1 MSGVKKLLILSLS
14 VIINAFLISC
24 DSNKSKERNQ
34 EKWTEFVGETQGTT
48 YHIIVSDTFLN
59 FSQISIDSLLREFD
73 LSLSTYIPESVISR
87 LNASQDSIS
96 ISDPSGFFM
105 TCYEESRQVY
115 RKTGG
120 LFDPSVYPLVEG
132 WGFMKNMETPLN
144 QVAVDSILDFVS
156 FEHGKLH
163 QITFNKNQISLKKVH
178 PGFKIDFNAIAQGLS
193 VDILDQFIA
202 SKGHKNYYVEI
213 GGELIVRGKNR
224 EGKKWSIGIDTP
236 IENATEREIKE
247 IIEISG
253 KAMATSG
260 NYRKF
265 YVRDG
270 KKFAHTL
277 NPKTGFPV
285 QHNLLSATVITDKC
299 STADAYAT
307 AFMVMGKD
315 ASLKFVENHPELNL
329 EIYLISSDKS
339 GKMKTD
345 YTKSFE
351 KMIRK

>member
-1 MSGVKKLLILSLS
+1 MSGAKKLLILSLS
-14 VIINAFLISC
+14 VIINSLFISC
-24 DSNKSKERNQ
+24 DSNHVKEEKNQ
-34 EKWTEFVGETQGTT
+34 KWNEFVGETQGTT
-48 YHIIVSDTFLN
+48 YHIIVADTFLN
-59 FSQISIDSLLREFD
+59 FNQQTIDSLLHEFD

-87 LNASQDSIS
+87 LNNGKDSSTIA
-96 ISDPSGFFM
+96 DPSGFFN
-105 TCYEESRQVY
+105 TCYNESYEVF
-115 RKTGG
+115 RKTNG

-144 QVAVDSILDFVS
+144 QKSVDSILKFIS
-156 FEHGKLH
+156 FEQDKFHRILFTGDD
-163 QITFNKNQISLKKVH
+163 ISLNKLH

-193 VDILDQFIA
+193 VDVLDRFIA

-224 EGKKWSIGIDTP
+224 EGENWSIGIDAP
-236 IENATEREIKE
+236 IENASEREIKE
-247 IIEISG
+247 VVEISD

-265 YVRDG
+265 YIKDG
-270 KKFAHTL
+270 KKYAHTL

-285 QHNLLSATVITDKC
+285 EHNLLSATVIADKC

-315 ASLKFVENHPELNL
+315 AAIYFVNNHPELKL
-329 EIYLISSDKS
+329 EIYLISTDKS
-339 GKMKTD
+339 GNMKVD
-345 YTKSFE
+345 YTKGFKE
-351 KMIRK
+351 MIRK